1 LVSDNIDYGEP
12 GILNLPLGRKT
23 DPGVM
28 GVNPCGEVL
37 LHDREACNLAEVFP
51 AKFEPGTDPVTVF
64 RLVTRYALR
73 QRLTELSD
81 PKANEVQ
88 KQTMRLGVGLGGIC
102 DFDWTPEVLAKWY
115 GVCRREADDYA
126 DELGVNRPIAVTTVK
141 PSGTISLLNGSDPG
155 MHAAHSQH
163 YIRRV
168 RIAKNDPMAPAM
180 MEAGVPYEEDYY
192 DQSGQT
198 WVFSFPTKSDSR
210 VTKDTETLRQQFE
223 RQATIQEWWSDN
235 AVSATINF
243 DPKTERS
250 ELAKCLKEYVPRLKS
265 TSVLPK
271 SNGYTQ
277 APYEAIDAT
286 VYREMA
292 AKIDHESRLVRGG
305 DIEVSDCEGGVCPL
319 R

>member
-1 LVSDNIDYGEP
+1 
-12 GILNLPLGRKT
+12 
-23 DPGVM
+23 
-28 GVNPCGEVL
+28 
-37 LHDREACNLAEVFP
+37 
-51 AKFEPGTDPVTVF
+51 
-64 RLVTRYALR
+64 
-73 QRLTELSD
+73 
-81 PKANEVQ
+81 
-88 KQTMRLGVGLGGIC
+88 
-102 DFDWTPEVLAKWY
+102 
-115 GVCRREADDYA
+115 VCRREADDYA

-180 MEAGVPYEEDYY
+180 MEAGVTYEEDYY

-210 VTKDTETLRQQFE
+210 VTKDNETLREQFE

-271 SNGYTQ
+271 SNGYKQ
-277 APYEAIDAT
+277 PPYEAIDAT
-286 VYREMA
+286 TYREMA
-292 AKIDHESRLVRGG
+292 AKIDHESRLVQGG
-305 DIEVSDCEGGVCPL
+305 DIEVSDCASGACPI